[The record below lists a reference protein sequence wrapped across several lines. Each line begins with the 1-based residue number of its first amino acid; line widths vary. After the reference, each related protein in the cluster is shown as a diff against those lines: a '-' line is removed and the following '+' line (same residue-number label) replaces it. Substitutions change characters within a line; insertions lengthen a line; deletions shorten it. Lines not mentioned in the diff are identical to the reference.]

1 MVLQP
6 VNEIKC
12 CTMEILISLMVT
24 GGALAVN
31 GKQSSLST
39 LKLLGTVTD
48 TIEAIYVYT
57 LTSLLID

>member
-12 CTMEILISLMVT
+12 CNMEKLISLMVT

-39 LKLLGTVTD
+39 LKLPGTVTD
-48 TIEAIYVYT
+48 RMEAIYVNT
-57 LTSLLID
+57 LTSSLID